1 VSAGPSNCYLL
12 PVVLR
17 GGKTQKGGKV
27 GYSGTVRHRIP
38 ELCAQRALA
47 YHLMHSYTLGATPF
61 PDFRLVRTFVP
72 VMIHYRSSFA
82 ALGSFP

>member
-1 VSAGPSNCYLL
+1 MTMFVAGPSNCYIL

-27 GYSGTVRHRIP
+27 GYSGTVRHRMP

-47 YHLMHSYTLGATPF
+47 YHLMHSYTLDAIPF
-61 PDFRLVRTFVP
+61 PDFRWVLCC
-72 VMIHYRSSFA
+72 
-82 ALGSFP
+82 

>member
-1 VSAGPSNCYLL
+1 VL
-12 PVVLR
+12 PIVLR

-61 PDFRLVRTFVP
+61 PDFRLVWV
-72 VMIHYRSSFA
+72 
-82 ALGSFP
+82 